1 MEMKIVMN
9 ERQYAED
16 FLNGGK
22 MINGLSYTLCILAR
36 YFQAEKV
43 GKSQIKS
50 KLSDIVS
57 VSYPKFT
64 KRQKDK
70 IITKAIKNAEKHG
83 IYEISEIPI
92 SKPEYER
99 IIAIQSLQHK
109 QAATLQ
115 KLAFT
120 LLCLVKLNLLRGYE
134 KPCLNLD
141 FKVIYK
147 FANCKVS
154 KQARLELLK
163 ILIDAGLVEV
173 TSTRIDNQTLKINF
187 VEDGEPALVV
197 KDVNQAG
204 KIFEQFTGRKKF
216 IICER
221 CGEMTQKKTN
231 GRMKYCHDCAKK
243 INIERV
249 IKRRREEY
257 AKKDA

>member
-1 MEMKIVMN
+1 MEMKIIMN

-22 MINGLSYTLCILAR
+22 MLNSLSHTLCILAR
-36 YFQAEKV
+36 YYQAEKV

-50 KLSDIVS
+50 KLDDIVS
-57 VSYPKFT
+57 VSHPKFT

-70 IITKAIKNAEKHG
+70 IITKAIKNAERHG
-83 IYEISEIPI
+83 LFEISEIPI
-92 SKPEYER
+92 SKPEFKR
-99 IIAIQSLQHK
+99 IMAIQNTQHK

-120 LLCLVKLNLLRGYE
+120 LLCLAKLNLLRGYE

-141 FKVIYK
+141 FKVIFK

-154 KQARLELLK
+154 KRARLELLK

-173 TSTRIDNQTLKINF
+173 ASTRIDNRTLKINF
-187 VEDGEPALVV
+187 VEDGEPVLVV

-204 KIFEQFTGRKKF
+204 KIFEQYTGRKKF

-221 CGEMTQKKTN
+221 CGEMAQKN
-231 GRMKYCHDCAKK
+231 GRRMKYCHDCAKI